1 MQIATRRHALSRALM
16 LALCCGP
23 LVAVAQDAA
32 DNAEQAS
39 ATELDAVTVTAQSR
53 TQELQQVP
61 IALSVVGEDQIEH
74 LTATDLSGVSAYVPG
89 LAVDPFDHTQPSFSL
104 RGIATDGFSMGID
117 QAVGVYVN
125 GIYQT
130 NGGGSL
136 LAFNDVQRIEVLKG
150 PQGTL
155 FGRNTA
161 AGAISI
167 VTNTPS
173 VDFEG
178 NARWRYGTDGQRY
191 VDGLLN
197 LPLGETFGLRIN
209 GVVNRSDGWR
219 RDAASGRHYALD
231 RQEGTRM
238 ALGGSLSDN
247 WDVLLSWDHER
258 LKEPQRLQIGVLP
271 QLSNTRLRAP
281 FPPVPS
287 SYQDPREVAVYQDV
301 ANGRQWKAYDGG
313 TLAFTGRYDW
323 GTLTSTSAFSES
335 ALEHFED
342 QDGTNDP
349 VLRLDS
355 GVTQEGRTLYQEFKF
370 AGANDV
376 VDWVAG
382 LSVYHEEGEQS
393 NIVHSSTST
402 IDTLLYNQGIRAA
415 CGGPLSCIDAQL
427 APFQFGF
434 GFTGN
439 PYAEQIDNTMKS
451 DSQALFGDVIWHLN
465 DQLNLTMG
473 LRHTRDEKSFTW
485 FNRPRVA
492 AELEQTM
499 INLNAL
505 GLLASIPPQLLAVL
519 RNNIV
524 FGNAVGVRVARDSD
538 WKDTSPRVV
547 LDYSFTPDTMVFVSA
562 SEGYKAGG
570 NDGVQINSQYAPE
583 KVRNY
588 ELGIKNVFPSLHM
601 SLNASIY
608 HYDYS
613 DRQSLQ
619 LVPASANSSIPQYVV
634 QSTDQSADGL
644 DVELLWKA
652 NSQLT
657 LNVSAAY
664 IDSTFDTG
672 AATGSG
678 VDLSGQPTG
687 EPRWSASAGINYDLS
702 LGDHGELGFNLQ
714 HAFRGKSRCNADSQF
729 QGTCGDYTG
738 FTVGESVNLTNLR
751 VDWASPD
758 GQWGAAFYVN
768 NLLDKQYVS
777 SIGGQGLSVLGTPVG
792 AITPPRQLGLEGSYR
807 F

>member
-1 MQIATRRHALSRALM
+1 MTIKTRRQALSRAVT
-16 LALCCGP
+16 LALSCLP
-23 LVAVAQDAA
+23 LTLAAQTSEPSAA
-32 DNAEQAS
+32 DP
-39 ATELDAVTVTAQSR
+39 ATELDTITVTAQSR
-53 TQELQQVP
+53 TQELQKVP
-61 IALSVVGEDQIEH
+61 IALSVVGEQQIQD
-74 LTATDLSGVSAYVPG
+74 LSATDLAGISAYVPG
-89 LAVDPFDHTQPSFSL
+89 LVVDPFDHTQPSFSL

-136 LAFNDVQRIEVLKG
+136 LAFNDTQRVEVLKG

-167 VTNTPS
+167 VTNAPS
-173 VDFEG
+173 VDFEA
-178 NARWRYGTDGQRY
+178 NARTRYGTDGQRY

-197 LPLGETFGLRIN
+197 LPLGETFGLRVS

-219 RDAASGRHYALD
+219 RDAVTRQHYALD

-238 ALGGSLSDN
+238 ALGGSLGDT
-247 WDVLLSWDHER
+247 WEVQLSWDHER

-271 QLSNTRLRAP
+271 QLSNTSLRAP
-281 FPPVPS
+281 FPPNPA
-287 SYQDPREVAVYQDV
+287 SYQDPREVLVYQDV
-301 ANGRQWKAYDGG
+301 ANGRQLKAYDGG

-323 GTLTSTSAFSES
+323 GTITATSAFSE
-335 ALEHFED
+335 AELEHFED

-349 VLRLDS
+349 FLRLDS
-355 GVTQEGRTLYQEFKF
+355 GVTQDNRTLYQEFKF
-370 AGANDV
+370 AGANET

-382 LSVYHEEGEQS
+382 LSVYHEEGKQS
-393 NIVHSSTST
+393 NIVNSSTST
-402 IDTLLYNQGIRAA
+402 IDTLLYNQGVRAP

-427 APFQFGF
+427 RPFGFPF

-439 PYAEQIDNTMKS
+439 PYSEQIDNTMKS
-451 DSQALFGDVIWHLN
+451 DSQAVFGDVIWHVN
-465 DQLNLTMG
+465 DQLNLTVG

-485 FNRPRVA
+485 FNRPRTA
-492 AELEQTM
+492 AELDRTM
-499 INLNAL
+499 FNLNAL
-505 GLLASIPPQLLAVL
+505 GLLASIPPQLLTVL

-524 FGNAVGVRVARDSD
+524 FGNAVGVTVKRDGD
-538 WKDTSPRVV
+538 WNDTSPRFV
-547 LDYSFTPDTMVFVSA
+547 LDYAFTPDTMVFLSA
-562 SEGYKAGG
+562 SKGYKAGG
-570 NDGVQINSQYAPE
+570 NDGVQINSEYAPE

-588 ELGIKNVFPSLHM
+588 ELGIKNVFRDWNM

-619 LVPASANSSIPQYVV
+619 LVPASTSSSIPQYVV

-644 DVELLWKA
+644 DIEWLWKA
-652 NSQLT
+652 SSQLT
-657 LNVSAAY
+657 LNLSAAY
-664 IDSTFDTG
+664 IDSTFDDG
-672 AATGSG
+672 ATTGSG

-687 EPRWSASAGINYDLS
+687 EPRWSASVGANYTWS
-702 LGDHGELGFNLQ
+702 LGENGDLALNLQ
-714 HAFRGKSRCNADSQF
+714 HAYRGHSRCNADSTF

-738 FTVGESVNLTNLR
+738 FTVGDSVNLTNLR
-751 VDWASPD
+751 LGWTQSG

-768 NLLDKQYVS
+768 NLFDKQYVS
-777 SIGGQGLSVLGTPVG
+777 SIGGQGLSVLGTPIG
-792 AITPPRQLGLEGSYR
+792 AITPPRQLGIEGSYR